1 MCFPLVSPFAI
12 HFMCM
17 QPACSILVTY
27 AIDVSCGSVK
37 VSRDMLSKFR
47 CYSDTDVLLTHLAIY
62 VLFVHLHPNKLKQEI
77 QKILSRLPVCF
88 FLSPLYLLL
97 SAMTGVA
104 KEFAQDFLALM
115 EEKKVPQ
122 AFRDFLLEENC
133 LTVSQFAAATTKEE
147 RVDAEVIEASGKTLK
162 WGEKIAVRLTWT
174 KCREMSGL
182 DSGSGGTSSA
192 ASKSRSKMP
201 DGSETY
207 LRKAWKDKHS
217 FNMLGN
223 WLVNEDLMAKI
234 YEGVH
239 ASPKM
244 FFVPDMT
251 SICRKSNLA
260 QKPLEGTL
268 ITSTSVEK
276 FEAFIEPC
284 TTHPEWFMRFR
295 AFLMTVCWCTV
306 GMTPDF
312 LTFETALAVCDF
324 IFEAVNCRPD
334 GKRPTVSCL
343 NSCFLAMLGE
353 YASLLQNEG
362 KILEDYLK
370 QKAIW
375 EHFWKESI
383 VSFENGSGKG
393 GSGAEPS
400 GVRIPGDI
408 VGQVKGQ
415 DRLLKSLQGNLDR
428 GLAKLN
434 NRLDQS
440 QGHNQGGKI
449 WGQGTGKN
457 QQQQPG
463 GQQKRKQQ
471 DDWNNQQQP
480 KQQPGGVQIVRAMK
494 GKKSKQP
501 KGGNGGKK

>member
-1 MCFPLVSPFAI
+1 M
-12 HFMCM
+12 
-17 QPACSILVTY
+17 
-27 AIDVSCGSVK
+27 
-37 VSRDMLSKFR
+37 
-47 CYSDTDVLLTHLAIY
+47 
-62 VLFVHLHPNKLKQEI
+62 
-77 QKILSRLPVCF
+77 
-88 FLSPLYLLL
+88 
-97 SAMTGVA
+97 
-104 KEFAQDFLALM
+104 FAQDFLALM

-122 AFRDFLLEENC
+122 SFRDFLLEENC
-133 LTVSQFAAATTKEE
+133 LTINQFAASTTKEE
-147 RVDAEVIEASGKTLK
+147 RVDAEVIDASGKSLK
-162 WGEKIAVRLTWT
+162 WGEKIAVRLTWSR
-174 KCREMSGL
+174 CREMSGL
-182 DSGSGGTSSA
+182 DSGSNGTGSSA
-192 ASKSRSKMP
+192 SRSRSKMP

-207 LRKAWKDKHS
+207 LRTTWRKQHG
-217 FNMLGN
+217 FHMLGN

-239 ASPKM
+239 ASPKT

-276 FEAFIEPC
+276 FEAYVEPC

-343 NSCFLAMLGE
+343 NSCFLAMFGE
-353 YASLLQNEG
+353 YANLLQNEG

-383 VSFENGSGKG
+383 VSFEGVSSRGV
-393 GSGAEPS
+393 SGAEPS
-400 GVRIPGDI
+400 AVRIPGDI

-415 DRLLKSLQGNLDR
+415 DRLLKSLQGSLDR

-434 NRLDQS
+434 NRIDKTDSHIQS
-440 QGHNQGGKI
+440 GRQF
-449 WGQGTGKN
+449 WGQGGRQQN
-457 QQQQPG
+457 QQQPG
-463 GQQKRKQQ
+463 GQQKRKQ
-471 DDWNNQQQP
+471 DNWDQQQ
-480 KQQPGGVQIVRAMK
+480 QQTQGQQQQDQSQAQKKAK
-494 GKKSKQP
+494 GKRSHRG
-501 KGGNGGKK
+501 KGGGKKGTR

>member
-1 MCFPLVSPFAI
+1 
-12 HFMCM
+12 
-17 QPACSILVTY
+17 
-27 AIDVSCGSVK
+27 
-37 VSRDMLSKFR
+37 MLSTFR
-47 CYSDTDVLLTHLAIY
+47 CHSDTDVLLTHVAIY
-62 VLFVHLHPNKLKQEI
+62 VLFVHLHPKISSNKRSKDPEQTSSL
-77 QKILSRLPVCF
+77 
-88 FLSPLYLLL
+88 FLSFPALFLP
-97 SAMTGVA
+97 SAVMAGT
-104 KEFAQDFLALM
+104 KEFSQDFLALM
-115 EEKKVPQ
+115 EEKKVP
-122 AFRDFLLEENC
+122 ATFREFLLEEGC
-133 LTVSQFAAATTKEE
+133 LTIAQFAAATTKEE
-147 RVDAEVIEASGKTLK
+147 RVDAEVIDASGKTLK

-182 DSGSGGTSSA
+182 DSGSSGTSSA

-201 DGSETY
+201 EGSETY
-207 LRKAWKDKHS
+207 LRKTWKDKHA
-217 FNMLGN
+217 FNLLGN

-239 ASPKM
+239 ATPKT

-260 QKPLEGTL
+260 QKPLEGVV

-276 FEAFIEPC
+276 FETYIEPC

-312 LTFETALAVCDF
+312 LSFETALTVCDF

-343 NSCFLAMLGE
+343 NSCFLAMFGE

-383 VSFENGSGKG
+383 VSFESGSGRG

-428 GLAKLN
+428 GLASIN
-434 NRLDQS
+434 RRLDQS
-440 QGHNQGGKI
+440 QGHSQGGKI
-449 WGQGTGKN
+449 WGQGGKP
-457 QQQQPG
+457 QGQQPG
-463 GQQKRKQQ
+463 GQQKRKQ
-471 DDWNNQQQP
+471 DDWNQQQQKP
-480 KQQPGGVQIVRAMK
+480 QGQQHAGGQDLQKKKKKAKNGK
-494 GKKSKQP
+494 G
-501 KGGNGGKK
+501 GGKKGTQR

>member
-1 MCFPLVSPFAI
+1 MAG
-12 HFMCM
+12 
-17 QPACSILVTY
+17 T
-27 AIDVSCGSVK
+27 
-37 VSRDMLSKFR
+37 
-47 CYSDTDVLLTHLAIY
+47 
-62 VLFVHLHPNKLKQEI
+62 
-77 QKILSRLPVCF
+77 
-88 FLSPLYLLL
+88 
-97 SAMTGVA
+97 
-104 KEFAQDFLALM
+104 KEFSQDFLALM

-122 AFRDFLLEENC
+122 CFRDFLLEEGC
-133 LTVSQFAAATTKEE
+133 LTISHFAAATTKEE
-147 RVDAEVIEASGKTLK
+147 RVDAEVIDASGKTLK

-182 DSGSGGTSSA
+182 DSGSSGTGTA

-201 DGSETY
+201 EGSETY
-207 LRKAWKDKHS
+207 LRKTWKDKHA

-234 YEGVH
+234 YEGVQ
-239 ASPKM
+239 ASPKY

-251 SICRKSNLA
+251 SICRKSNLV

-276 FEAFIEPC
+276 FEAYVEPC

-343 NSCFLAMLGE
+343 NSCFLAMFGE
-353 YASLLQNEG
+353 YANLLQNEG

-370 QKAIW
+370 AKAIW

-383 VSFENGSGKG
+383 VSFEGGSSRGV
-393 GSGAEPS
+393 SGAEPT
-400 GVRIPGDI
+400 GVKIPGDI

-434 NRLDQS
+434 NRLDQTQS
-440 QGHNQGGKI
+440 HNQGGNKQI
-449 WGQGTGKN
+449 WGQGGKP
-457 QQQQPG
+457 QKQQQPG
-463 GQQKRKQQ
+463 GQQKRKQ
-471 DDWNNQQQP
+471 DDWNQQQQP
-480 KQQPGGVQIVRAMK
+480 QGQQQGGVQGQQKKK
-494 GKKSKQP
+494 GKRFGKNA
-501 KGGNGGKK
+501 KGGGKR